1 MKVESGREWTVVQEG
16 LEVVGQ
22 GKGQVVAYMRVSAV
36 DQNEE
41 RQVEAIGE
49 VDRTFLDKASGKNA
63 KDRPALQ
70 EMIKYVREGD
80 TVIVKSPDRLAR
92 STTDLLSLAK
102 DFRERGVALTFLDN
116 PALNTDTPH
125 GEFMLTIL
133 GAVAQLERAV
143 IKERQ
148 MEGIALAKK
157 RGVYDR
163 KRKLTDKQIERARR
177 QIAAGA
183 SKASVARDL
192 GCSRT
197 TLYAALGGTG
207 KYVKVPA

>member
-1 MKVESGREWTVVQEG
+1 MTAQD
-16 LEVVGQ
+16 
-22 GKGQVVAYMRVSAV
+22 KGQIAGYARVSAA
-36 DQNEE
+36 DQNEA

-49 VDRTFLDKASGKNA
+49 VDKLYLDKASGKNA
-63 KDRPALQ
+63 KDRPELQ
-70 EMIKYVREGD
+70 KMIEYVREGD

-92 STTDLLSLAK
+92 STTDLLDLAK
-102 DFRERGVALTFLDN
+102 RFNEKGVALKFLDN

-148 MEGIALAKK
+148 MEGNALAKQ

-163 KRKLTDKQIERARR
+163 RRKLTEEQVAL
-177 QIAAGA
+177 
-183 SKASVARDL
+183 ARDKVGLGVPKAAIAREL

-197 TLYAALGGTG
+197 TLYEALNGTG
-207 KYVKVPA
+207 KYAAGSPVTKE